1 MASSENPSQSGSRT
15 RVIVG
20 LDIGTTFSGISY
32 AVLTQNPDLPTSFWW
47 EVDGRKS
54 QKIPTKIEV
63 SEIPIEWFKLS
74 LLHRDDLPSD
84 VRNSPKFINLN
95 NTREAMNITA
105 VNATADYIS
114 KIWNVFRDKLQTRIP
129 DPYIQI
135 TVTVPVVWPSNARQK
150 MNEALHEARILNEN
164 VVLAPKFLAEPEAAA
179 LAFFSAAHYLQETQ
193 ISKLQPGHVVIVCD
207 CGGGTVDT
215 GAYEIC
221 SVRPF
226 RVKEVLPGQ
235 CILAGACILDDAFM
249 QLLKDKV
256 ETMTSPRAFQ
266 ALTEKDLHGIVY
278 NHWELDIKG
287 CFDDNFPTKHIYLPI
302 KWAASRYKRMP
313 VGQGDDI
320 TFTHGDLASVFNPI
334 VGKITSL
341 IEMEMQKISSS
352 LSKNV
357 AHLIVAG
364 GFGQNGYL
372 RQKIAQAVNRVS
384 PTTNILE
391 YPDGQGWNAVSWGAV
406 IQALKAQAI
415 QQPVLITSRIVRA
428 SWGVRA
434 SQGNSVFWLVHE
446 NESLDATSP
455 NLRPIPAEA
464 LSAEDPASS
473 DVFSIRVCRT
483 QQNAGQY
490 HQDVCR
496 LSWKTVDVGLK
507 SDMNADLKAPL
518 QIEFIWDGAEMG
530 FSLIYGGV
538 QQSSVK
544 VEHSWEF

>member
-1 MASSENPSQSGSRT
+1 MASSENSSQSGSRT

-20 LDIGTTFSGISY
+20 LDIGTTFIWNF
-32 AVLTQNPDLPTSFWW
+32 VC
-47 EVDGRKS
+47 
-54 QKIPTKIEV
+54 
-63 SEIPIEWFKLS
+63 
-74 LLHRDDLPSD
+74 
-84 VRNSPKFINLN
+84 
-95 NTREAMNITA
+95 A

-114 KIWNVFRDKLQTRIP
+114 KIWNVFRDKLQKRIP

-179 LAFFSAAHYLQETQ
+179 LAFFSAAYYLQETQ

-287 CFDDNFPTKHIYLPI
+287 CFNDNFPTKHIYLPI
-302 KWAASRYKRMP
+302 KWAASRHKRMP

-320 TFTHGDLASVFNPI
+320 TFIHKFSGDLASIFNPI

-352 LSKNV
+352 LSKDV
-357 AHLIVAG
+357 SHLIVAG

-372 RQKIAQAVNRVS
+372 RQKIVQTVNRVS
-384 PTTNILE
+384 PTTNILD

-428 SWGVRA
+428 SWG
-434 SQGNSVFWLVHE
+434 

-455 NLRPIPAEA
+455 NLRPIPVEA

-496 LSWKTVDVGLK
+496 LSWKTVDVGSK

-544 VEHSWEF
+544 IEHSWEF

>member
-1 MASSENPSQSGSRT
+1 MASSENSSQSGSRT

-32 AVLTQNPDLPTSFWW
+32 AVLTQNPDRPTSFWW
-47 EVDGRKS
+47 EVDGKKS

-63 SEIPIEWFKLS
+63 SETPIEWFKLS
-74 LLHRDDLPSD
+74 LLHRNDLPSD
-84 VRNSPKFINLN
+84 
-95 NTREAMNITA
+95 
-105 VNATADYIS
+105 
-114 KIWNVFRDKLQTRIP
+114 
-129 DPYIQI
+129 
-135 TVTVPVVWPSNARQK
+135 
-150 MNEALHEARILNEN
+150 
-164 VVLAPKFLAEPEAAA
+164 
-179 LAFFSAAHYLQETQ
+179 

-207 CGGGTVDT
+207 CGGGSIDT

-221 SVRPF
+221 SVHPF

-256 ETMTSPRAFQ
+256 ETMNSPRAFQ

-287 CFDDNFPTKHIYLPI
+287 CFNDNFPTKHIYLPI
-302 KWAASRYKRMP
+302 KWAASRHKRMP

-320 TFTHGDLASVFNPI
+320 TFTHGDLASIFNPI

-352 LSKNV
+352 LSKDV
-357 AHLIVAG
+357 SVSEMPAKPVLSDAHSHEDHQHLIVAG

-372 RQKIAQAVNRVS
+372 RQKIVQTVNRVS
-384 PTTNILE
+384 PTTNILD
-391 YPDGQGWNAVSWGAV
+391 YPDGQG
-406 IQALKAQAI
+406 
-415 QQPVLITSRIVRA
+415 IVRA

-434 SQGNSVFWLVHE
+434 SHGNSIFWLVHE

-455 NLRPIPAEA
+455 NLRPIPVEA

-490 HQDVCR
+490 YQDVCR

-507 SDMNADLKAPL
+507 SDMNADLKAHL

-530 FSLIYGGV
+530 FWLIYGGV

>member
-1 MASSENPSQSGSRT
+1 
-15 RVIVG
+15 
-20 LDIGTTFSGISY
+20 
-32 AVLTQNPDLPTSFWW
+32 
-47 EVDGRKS
+47 
-54 QKIPTKIEV
+54 
-63 SEIPIEWFKLS
+63 
-74 LLHRDDLPSD
+74 
-84 VRNSPKFINLN
+84 
-95 NTREAMNITA
+95 MNITA

-114 KIWNVFRDKLQTRIP
+114 KIWNVFRDKLQKRIP

-179 LAFFSAAHYLQETQ
+179 LAFFSAAYYLQETQ

-215 GAYEIC
+215 DAYEIC
-221 SVRPF
+221 SVRRF

-287 CFDDNFPTKHIYLPI
+287 CFNDNFPTKHIYLPI
-302 KWAASRYKRMP
+302 KWAASRHKRMP

-320 TFTHGDLASVFNPI
+320 TFTHGDLASIFNPI

-352 LSKNV
+352 LSKDV
-357 AHLIVAG
+357 SHLIVAG

-372 RQKIAQAVNRVS
+372 RQKIVQTVNRVS
-384 PTTNILE
+384 PTTNILD

-434 SQGNSVFWLVHE
+434 SHGNSILWLVHE

-455 NLRPIPAEA
+455 NLRPIPVEA

-496 LSWKTVDVGLK
+496 LSWKTVDVGSK

-530 FSLIYGGV
+530 FSLIYGGA

>member
-1 MASSENPSQSGSRT
+1 MASSENSSQSGSRA

-20 LDIGTTFSGISY
+20 LDIRTTFSGISY
-32 AVLTQNPDLPTSFWW
+32 AVLTQNPDRPTSFWW
-47 EVDGRKS
+47 EVDGKKS

-84 VRNSPKFINLN
+84 VRNSPKFIKLN

-114 KIWNVFRDKLQTRIP
+114 KIWNVFRDKLQKRIP

-179 LAFFSAAHYLQETQ
+179 LAFFSAAYYLQETQ

-287 CFDDNFPTKHIYLPI
+287 CLNGNFPTKHIYLPI
-302 KWAASRYKRMP
+302 KWAASRHKRMP

-320 TFTHGDLASVFNPI
+320 TFTHGDLASIFNPF
-334 VGKITSL
+334 
-341 IEMEMQKISSS
+341 S
-352 LSKNV
+352 LSKDV
-357 AHLIVAG
+357 SHLIVAG

-372 RQKIAQAVNRVS
+372 RQKIVQTVNRVS
-384 PTTNILE
+384 PTTDILD

-434 SQGNSVFWLVHE
+434 SHGNSIFWLAHE

-455 NLRPIPAEA
+455 NLRPIPVEA
-464 LSAEDPASS
+464 LSAEDPGSS

-507 SDMNADLKAPL
+507 PDMNADLKAPL
-518 QIEFIWDGAEMG
+518 QIESIWDGAEMG

>member
-1 MASSENPSQSGSRT
+1 MASSENSSQSGSRT

-32 AVLTQNPDLPTSFWW
+32 AVLTQNPDRPTSFWW
-47 EVDGRKS
+47 EVDGKKS

-63 SEIPIEWFKLS
+63 SETPIEWFKLS
-74 LLHRDDLPSD
+74 LLHRNDLPSD
-84 VRNSPKFINLN
+84 VRNSPRFIKLN
-95 NTREAMNITA
+95 NTWEAMNITA

-114 KIWNVFRDKLQTRIP
+114 KIWNVFRDKLQKKIP

-135 TVTVPVVWPSNARQK
+135 TVTIPVVWPSNARQK
-150 MNEALHEARILNEN
+150 MNKVLHEARILNEN
-164 VVLAPKFLAEPEAAA
+164 VLLAPKFLAEPEAAA
-179 LAFFSAAHYLQETQ
+179 LAFFSAAYYLQETQ

-287 CFDDNFPTKHIYLPI
+287 CFNDNFQTKHIYLPI
-302 KWAASRYKRMP
+302 KWAASRHKRMP

-320 TFTHGDLASVFNPI
+320 TLTHGDLVSIFNP
-334 VGKITSL
+334 
-341 IEMEMQKISSS
+341 
-352 LSKNV
+352 
-357 AHLIVAG
+357 HLIVAG

-372 RQKIAQAVNRVS
+372 RQKIVQTVNRVS
-384 PTTNILE
+384 PTTNILD
-391 YPDGQGWNAVSWGAV
+391 YPDGQG
-406 IQALKAQAI
+406 
-415 QQPVLITSRIVRA
+415 IVRA

-434 SQGNSVFWLVHE
+434 SHGNSIFWLVHE

-455 NLRPIPAEA
+455 NLRPIPVEA

>member
-1 MASSENPSQSGSRT
+1 MASSENSSQSGSRT

-32 AVLTQNPDLPTSFWW
+32 AVLTQNPDRPTSFWW
-47 EVDGRKS
+47 EVDGKKS

-63 SEIPIEWFKLS
+63 SETPIEWFKLS
-74 LLHRDDLPSD
+74 LLHRNDLPSD
-84 VRNSPKFINLN
+84 VRNSPKFIKLN

-114 KIWNVFRDKLQTRIP
+114 KIWNVFRDKLQKKIP

-135 TVTVPVVWPSNARQK
+135 TVTVPVVWPSNARQR
-150 MNEALHEARILNEN
+150 MNKVLHEARILNEN
-164 VVLAPKFLAEPEAAA
+164 VLLAPKFLAEPEAAA
-179 LAFFSAAHYLQETQ
+179 LAFFLRHTTYKRHKSERLSILL

-207 CGGGTVDT
+207 CGGGTIDT
-215 GAYEIC
+215 DAYEIC
-221 SVRPF
+221 SVHPF

-235 CILAGACILDDAFM
+235 CILVGACILDDAFM

-256 ETMTSPRAFQ
+256 ETMNSPRAFQ

-287 CFDDNFPTKHIYLPI
+287 CFNDNFPTKHIYLPI
-302 KWAASRYKRMP
+302 KWAASRHKRMP

-320 TFTHGDLASVFNPI
+320 TFTHGDLASIFNPI
-334 VGKITSL
+334 VGKIRSL

-352 LSKNV
+352 LSKDV
-357 AHLIVAG
+357 SHLIVAG

-372 RQKIAQAVNRVS
+372 RQKIVQTVNRVS
-384 PTTNILE
+384 PNTNILD
-391 YPDGQGWNAVSWGAV
+391 YPDGQG
-406 IQALKAQAI
+406 
-415 QQPVLITSRIVRA
+415 IVRA

-434 SQGNSVFWLVHE
+434 SHGNSIFWLVHE

-455 NLRPIPAEA
+455 NLRPIPVEA

-518 QIEFIWDGAEMG
+518 QIEFIWDGQRWD
-530 FSLIYGGV
+530 SR
-538 QQSSVK
+538 
-544 VEHSWEF
+544 